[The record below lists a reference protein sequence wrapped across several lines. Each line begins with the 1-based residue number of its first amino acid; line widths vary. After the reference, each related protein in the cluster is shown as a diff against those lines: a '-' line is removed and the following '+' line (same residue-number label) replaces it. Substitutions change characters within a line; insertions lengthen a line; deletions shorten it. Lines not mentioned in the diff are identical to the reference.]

1 MAGSRAQLWQQ
12 VQHILASF
20 PSNSPKMLPLS
31 DLIFTSRFTS
41 NSLHNGRAKGLEM
54 KSSSRTWEAQIE
66 CLEKLRRLGLL
77 INHFGGLFETDQY
90 DVHDH
95 RISFVF

>member
-12 VQHILASF
+12 VQHILASILQ
-20 PSNSPKMLPLS
+20 KCCLDLS